1 MRRRLIVPTALIALV
16 GLIAGFATAAQATPS
31 KSTAC
36 TNCHSGPAVPIAAT
50 PVSTSGTNATYSFSA
65 PGADAVAIFDGSI
78 KLYTFTTGTGQ
89 FTVAAGKTYSLYAVA
104 GPGTGDG
111 VSRITISPAAAPVDS
126 AAPVTTSD
134 AKASYVSSALI
145 KLAATDA
152 GSGVAATYYALDGA
166 AQVAGTSVSVT
177 APGTHSLAFW
187 SVDVAGNVEARK
199 TVSFTITVP
208 APVDATA
215 PVTTSD
221 ATASYVSSALIK
233 LAATDAGSGVA
244 ATYYALD
251 GAAQVAGTSV
261 SVTAPGTHSLAF
273 WSVDVAGNVEARKTV
288 SFTIT
293 VPAPDPTPVPD
304 PTPSP
309 EPTPTPVPAPTVSVV
324 KVQLTRYAAGKT
336 ATLTDTSSGAKYTA
350 VVGAKGIVVFKNVPA
365 GTYRL
370 SYSGKRG
377 AVVIR
382 TIRVRAAT
390 RGDHDRGDERNHRHE
405 RNSHERDDD

>member
-208 APVDATA
+208 AP
-215 PVTTSD
+215 
-221 ATASYVSSALIK
+221 
-233 LAATDAGSGVA
+233 
-244 ATYYALD
+244 
-251 GAAQVAGTSV
+251 
-261 SVTAPGTHSLAF
+261 
-273 WSVDVAGNVEARKTV
+273 
-288 SFTIT
+288 
-293 VPAPDPTPVPD
+293 DPTPVPD

-336 ATLTDTSSGAKYTA
+336 ATLTDSSSGAKYTA